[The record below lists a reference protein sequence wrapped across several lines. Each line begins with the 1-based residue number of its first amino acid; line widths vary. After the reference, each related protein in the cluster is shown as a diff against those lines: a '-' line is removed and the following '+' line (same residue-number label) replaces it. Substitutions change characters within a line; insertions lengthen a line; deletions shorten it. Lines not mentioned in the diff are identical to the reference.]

1 MRKSVIVWIY
11 LLRLVCTDTI
21 YNSKACY
28 GSGNLSCVRHD
39 IICNSSQKIAIYD
52 AYFTNNTECG
62 AGVSN
67 CLLNP
72 DNVTEHG
79 NRRFNNT
86 ELISLYRNC
95 SIESRCVFQGP
106 RRGDTLTFSVVKYLC
121 IEGDTLNIARGMARI
136 CQALPKNDNK
146 TRFNCSIQN
155 DTCLCSFKSFGTATG
170 ISVYALDVR
179 LNKGKCLSGLSV
191 RPGNVIT
198 TNNCSKLFQPFEELN
213 VTTELPLHMDFKDIP
228 KHSSIWLL
236 IKGTNTGTR
245 VSISPGPTKS
255 NTGAIAGGVVA
266 TVLVVLVLTLVSV
279 NIIRH
284 RRVQS
289 EGKEKTASL
298 PKDAKSELTYSL
310 AGTIPQG
317 NYHEIQDLSTQNSGY
332 DYVTTEGVALP
343 THSNTYFTIEPAGKL
358 IVKDN
363 SAVSAAEGD
372 YDHIGDKPSKPT
384 SDYDTT
390 ASVAEAGNTGE
401 NSYGYNHFQNKVN
414 SQTHQNDYDTAAS
427 ATQTVAK
434 IGTTERSTDEDDYDH
449 LHRTTNASKTVSSP
463 YDTTSRVE
471 DNSDYFVAGQVK

>member
-121 IEGDTLNIARGMARI
+121 IE
-136 CQALPKNDNK
+136 
-146 TRFNCSIQN
+146 
-155 DTCLCSFKSFGTATG
+155 
-170 ISVYALDVR
+170 
-179 LNKGKCLSGLSV
+179 
-191 RPGNVIT
+191 
-198 TNNCSKLFQPFEELN
+198 
-213 VTTELPLHMDFKDIP
+213 
-228 KHSSIWLL
+228 
-236 IKGTNTGTR
+236 
-245 VSISPGPTKS
+245 GPTKS